1 MSVASALAIGS
12 EPSPRLA
19 EAAVREAL
27 ERAGL
32 TRARGILLFLSSHFA
47 RRPQAA
53 FLAAARSGACLQVL
67 GMAAPGLCTEEG
79 WVLDR
84 PAAAALVLGG
94 RFGLAAGSPE
104 RLSLSLAGGVLL
116 PPAGREGPPRFGM
129 VAGDSPIWL
138 NGRPA
143 GDGPGE
149 AEITGARARLAVS
162 TGLRALAPAREVEE
176 AHGHDLDRIGGLA
189 ACDSLLRAL
198 PPELRDRHALPLHLL
213 AAVREDGPPQAVPL
227 LSANADGSLTL
238 AEPLRPGERIVWTLR
253 QPLTAENDMRQAVDA
268 AAAVCPRPAFALM
281 LSCIGRGPLFYGG
294 DDRDLALCRERWPG
308 MPLIGAYGNGQLA
321 PLAGRNRQLHNC
333 VVTALFEA
341 EDV

>member
-53 FLAAARSGACLQVL
+53 FLAAARSGACLQIL

-149 AEITGARARLAVS
+149 AEITGARARKKLDWE
-162 TGLRALAPAREVEE
+162 GQFALALDPDRAREYRANSPVSEHGACTMCGEFCAYKVMDE
-176 AHGHDLDRIGGLA
+176 AMKR
-189 ACDSLLRAL
+189 
-198 PPELRDRHALPLHLL
+198 
-213 AAVREDGPPQAVPL
+213 
-227 LSANADGSLTL
+227 
-238 AEPLRPGERIVWTLR
+238 
-253 QPLTAENDMRQAVDA
+253 
-268 AAAVCPRPAFALM
+268 
-281 LSCIGRGPLFYGG
+281 
-294 DDRDLALCRERWPG
+294 
-308 MPLIGAYGNGQLA
+308 
-321 PLAGRNRQLHNC
+321 
-333 VVTALFEA
+333 
-341 EDV
+341 